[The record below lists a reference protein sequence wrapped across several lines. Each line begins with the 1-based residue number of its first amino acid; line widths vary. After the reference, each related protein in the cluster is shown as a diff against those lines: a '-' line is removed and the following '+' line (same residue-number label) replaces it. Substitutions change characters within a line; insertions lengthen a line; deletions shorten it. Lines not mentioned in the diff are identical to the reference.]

1 MPGDETAELMR
12 EFKALT
18 QKARSGAALNSA
30 EQARRQELKAYLKNI
45 LLNPNATP
53 PKAPQ
58 IAPPPPPPSTQTAS
72 PLPPPP
78 TQAPPPPGQ
87 AAPPPPQN
95 QQTTLTPSQ
104 SFTPDWAPT
113 YHKADRTELEA
124 MWAKADE
131 VVAAQNKKEAP
142 QNPKEVTEHFQQQVT
157 HSLYKAPTSN
167 YHLSAYYAE
176 YLNKGYTFVDTNTV
190 SMPTV
195 DPREAELQKLGVND
209 DGASQAFEI
218 KLPSS
223 LAFIDDY
230 PIIYELGL
238 LPTPEQE
245 IEPDIIDTDMW
256 IPGKRRV
263 IVHMLNGQTQRGT
276 IRLLKKGDAK
286 FAFEPQG
293 SGARKEIAFQQIKAI
308 FVHLPSDSAPK
319 KPQGKLLTVTFNDR
333 RSIQGYSNDYKH
345 ACRQFTLVPQENQ
358 KQFERVIVN
367 EKSLI
372 SVQ

>member
-1 MPGDETAELMR
+1 
-12 EFKALT
+12 
-18 QKARSGAALNSA
+18 
-30 EQARRQELKAYLKNI
+30 
-45 LLNPNATP
+45 
-53 PKAPQ
+53 
-58 IAPPPPPPSTQTAS
+58 
-72 PLPPPP
+72 
-78 TQAPPPPGQ
+78 
-87 AAPPPPQN
+87 
-95 QQTTLTPSQ
+95 
-104 SFTPDWAPT
+104 
-113 YHKADRTELEA
+113 

-131 VVAAQNKKEAP
+131 VVASQKKKEAP
-142 QNPKEVTEHFQQQVT
+142 QTPQEVTEHFQQQVT
-157 HSLYKAPTSN
+157 HSLYKAATSN

-176 YLNKGYTFVDTNTV
+176 YINKGYTFVDANTV
-190 SMPTV
+190 AMPTI

-245 IEPDIIDTDMW
+245 IEPDIVDADMW

-276 IRLLKKGDAK
+276 IRLLKKGDTK

-308 FVHLPSDSAPK
+308 FVHLPSDSSPK

-345 ACRQFTLVPQENQ
+345 SCRQFTLVPQENQ
-358 KQFERVIVN
+358 KQFERVIAVSYTHLTLPT
-367 EKSLI
+367 KA
-372 SVQ
+372 